1 MFSCTSFSFKQQ
13 ISVWSPILIYLIVS
27 RFKSAINIWIESIS
41 FWFSVVVCR
50 LASFM
55 REFIPEAEDN
65 HLFTLEFLVRTRIKE
80 SKLCM
85 QSLMGESVPPQGPE
99 RHPQDDEPA
108 AAAGPRVDSFEFT
121 SRVPPKK
128 LRCLNIWRSRKVNFW
143 IILDKPKSYFDT
155 LHIISSLTLV
165 DRMHAGSSAR
175 KGYQDSSCVIKSWTI
190 FCFSFIRS
198 LSSPQPCWIDDLP

>member
-1 MFSCTSFSFKQQ
+1 
-13 ISVWSPILIYLIVS
+13 
-27 RFKSAINIWIESIS
+27 
-41 FWFSVVVCR
+41 
-50 LASFM
+50 M

-99 RHPQDDEPA
+99 RHPQEDEPA

-155 LHIISSLTLV
+155 LLIISSHTLV
-165 DRMHAGSSAR
+165 DRFMQILGQE
-175 KGYQDSSCVIKSWTI
+175 KVTK
-190 FCFSFIRS
+190 IRRA
-198 LSSPQPCWIDDLP
+198 L